1 VVMDPKI
8 ATQFYTALTDF
19 AIEVRYLLN

>member
-1 VVMDPKI
+1 VMDPKV

-19 AIEVRYLLN
+19 GIEARYTFN